1 MNRDIAN
8 SEAASIEREM
18 GRGGAGETPL
28 PNKLLCASSARSLQN
43 NSQHQALKIGFSL
56 TELIAAIAIIGVLAM
71 VIVPRLSSDQL
82 SSKKSA
88 CCANQGDIE
97 LQVKLWK
104 RNNGTYPAA
113 NLSDI
118 GASTTYFPS
127 GVPVCPVDGTAY
139 TINTT
144 TGLVNGHT
152 H

>member
-1 MNRDIAN
+1 MQQR
-8 SEAASIEREM
+8 SSCAARRPSRT
-18 GRGGAGETPL
+18 AF
-28 PNKLLCASSARSLQN
+28 
-43 NSQHQALKIGFSL
+43 GFSL
-56 TELIAAIAIIGVLAM
+56 AELLAVVAILGVLA
-71 VIVPRLSSDQL
+71 VLIVPRLINHQVTSN
-82 SSKKSA
+82 KSA
-88 CCANQGDIE
+88 CYANQGDIE

-104 RNNGTYPAA
+104 RANGTYPAA

-144 TGLVNGHT
+144 TGLVIGHT

>member
-1 MNRDIAN
+1 MMVIHLKLGGRAIIRIA
-8 SEAASIEREM
+8 
-18 GRGGAGETPL
+18 
-28 PNKLLCASSARSLQN
+28 
-43 NSQHQALKIGFSL
+43 FSL
-56 TELIAAIAIIGVLAM
+56 TELIAAIAIIGVLAAL
-71 VIVPRLSSDQL
+71 VVPRLGSHQVG
-82 SSKKSA
+82 SKKSA

-97 LQVKLWK
+97 LQVKLWR

-127 GVPVCPVDGTAY
+127 GVPACPVDGTTY
-139 TINTT
+139 TINTI